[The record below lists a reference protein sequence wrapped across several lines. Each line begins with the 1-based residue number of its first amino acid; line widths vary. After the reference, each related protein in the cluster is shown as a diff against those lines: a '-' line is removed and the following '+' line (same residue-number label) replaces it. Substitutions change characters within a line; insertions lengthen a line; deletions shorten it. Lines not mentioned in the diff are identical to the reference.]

1 VEKIGRKN
9 TMELKLIPEGSPSL
23 KQPSIEFDFDDA
35 ETKSHAK
42 EFAESLYKVMKRND
56 GLGISA
62 CQVGHNVRAFA
73 MRDDKTEPF
82 VLFNPIVVNKSEN
95 LISMKEGCLSFP
107 LLFLNVKRPDAL
119 RIRYQDYNGETHT
132 KQFIGMSARIALHEL
147 DHLDGVCY
155 TEAASKFETER
166 ALRKRMILKRK
177 VK

>member
-9 TMELKLIPEGSPSL
+9 TMELKLIPENSPSL
-23 KQPSIEFDFDDA
+23 RERSVDYDFTDG
-35 ETKSHAK
+35 SAK
-42 EFAESLYKVMKRND
+42 EFAENLYKVMKRND

>member
-9 TMELKLIPEGSPSL
+9 TMELKLIPENSPSL
-23 KQPSIEFDFDDA
+23 RERSVDFDF
-35 ETKSHAK
+35 TGGSAK

-62 CQVGHNVRAFA
+62 CQVGHNVRVFA
-73 MRDDKTEPF
+73 MRDDNSEPF
-82 VLFNPIVVNKSEN
+82 VLFNPIVVNKSEK
-95 LISMKEGCLSFP
+95 LIGMKEGCLSFP